1 MNRYRLL
8 GLLAQEGAEVLGF
21 SRFENVAVSFSV
33 FFQTSFL
40 TRLRPAWLRH
50 SCGTL
55 LESNDPV
62 REAARVP
69 ISLCPIH
76 PRNPVFPHFQTVQI
90 STRSRWR
97 PHLEMQLKSG
107 ITMAAPITRAMQA

>member
-40 TRLRPAWLRH
+40 TRLRPA
-50 SCGTL
+50 
-55 LESNDPV
+55 
-62 REAARVP
+62 
-69 ISLCPIH
+69 
-76 PRNPVFPHFQTVQI
+76 
-90 STRSRWR
+90 
-97 PHLEMQLKSG
+97 
-107 ITMAAPITRAMQA
+107 